1 MPGLVPRDT
10 ESSDDDSDDS
20 MPVLL
25 TRSNQGWDSSDD
37 NSSDDD
43 CEDDDEY
50 DLPKS
55 NFNDIEMIG
64 NLTSKVKRPKSA
76 LKADTKTG
84 TSKPAR

>member
-25 TRSNQGWDSSDD
+25 TRSNHGWDSSDD
-37 NSSDDD
+37 DSSDDD
-43 CEDDDEY
+43 CDNNEY

-55 NFNDIEMIG
+55 NSNDIEMIG
-64 NLTSKVKRPKSA
+64 NLTSKVNPHLRQIRR
-76 LKADTKTG
+76 LVRQNQQD
-84 TSKPAR
+84 